1 MNNTI
6 NTIINGY
13 TSGKVSVEE
22 TNKALANANA
32 GFSFQPGKNAL
43 TADEI
48 ASTKVGKLPGDVT
61 GYGLL
66 STGTGTMDKVHVVNG
81 KVQGGAVNTVVNG
94 KPNEYDLVYIGGQTW
109 QVFGDQLGEIAPKD
123 APWWAPLHTF
133 VCHVAWQDEVSQYI
147 PEYEMV
153 YNRPKYH
160 GQEVVKGAIRYK
172 YADNG
177 TCKYQPKSMADYD
190 KAHGR
195 V

>member
-94 KPNEYDLVYIGGQTW
+94 KPNEYDLTW

-133 VCHVAWQDEVSQYI
+133 VGHVAWQDEVSQYI
-147 PEYEMV
+147 PEYDMV

-172 YADNG
+172 YAENG

>member
-1 MNNTI
+1 MTAT
-6 NTIINGY
+6 TIIKNY
-13 TSGKVSVEE
+13 TTGKVSLED
-22 TNKALANANA
+22 TNKALKEF
-32 GFSFQPGKNAL
+32 GLSIVPGKNEL
-43 TADEI
+43 TEDEI
-48 ASTKVGKLPGDVT
+48 RSTTVGKYPNMAN

-133 VCHVAWQDEVSQYI
+133 VGHVAWQDEVSQYI
-147 PEYEMV
+147 PEYDMV